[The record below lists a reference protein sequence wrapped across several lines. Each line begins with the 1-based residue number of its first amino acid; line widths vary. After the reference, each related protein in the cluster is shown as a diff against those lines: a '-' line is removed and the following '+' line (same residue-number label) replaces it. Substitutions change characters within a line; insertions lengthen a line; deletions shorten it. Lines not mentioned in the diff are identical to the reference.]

1 MTCDRLMS
9 PGLAR
14 RRARESSYKYDVQ
27 VGPMDD
33 RVGRA
38 RCVPNK
44 AVNRDER
51 RSLPDKPKSA
61 PSRADGTTATA
72 SNVTATPNARMLP
85 MTCYALTDY
94 RHLPTAAGQSS
105 GLPPSSTRNAP

>member
-1 MTCDRLMS
+1 
-9 PGLAR
+9 
-14 RRARESSYKYDVQ
+14 
-27 VGPMDD
+27 MDD

-94 RHLPTAAGQSS
+94 RHLPIAAGQSS